1 MKGRDEMGKTENN
14 IVTVLVENNAGV
26 LARVVSLF
34 GRRGYNIESLTVAT
48 TKDKRTSYITIVVNG
63 DKDIL
68 DQIIKQVSRLEE
80 TISVRPLEE
89 SRALSR
95 ELLLIKFAI
104 NDKTLTSIHEISSI
118 YGATI
123 VDLAPDTMIVE
134 LTRNTSKID
143 AFLSIMKKYDIIEIC
158 RTGVTALER
167 DSQKLK

>member
-1 MKGRDEMGKTENN
+1 MSKIENN

-48 TKDKRTSYITIVVNG
+48 TKDQNTSYITIVVNG
-63 DKDIL
+63 DKEIL

-80 TISVRPLEE
+80 TISVRPLED

-104 NDKTLTSIHEISSI
+104 DDKTRTSIREISEI

-123 VDLAPDTMIVE
+123 VDLASNSMIVE
-134 LTRNTSKID
+134 LTSYTAKID

-167 DSQKLK
+167 DSQKLI

>member
-1 MKGRDEMGKTENN
+1 MKNY

-48 TKDKRTSYITIVVNG
+48 TKDERTSYITIVTRG
-63 DKDIL
+63 DKEIL

-80 TISVRPLEE
+80 TISVRPLEDNL
-89 SRALSR
+89 ALSR

-104 NDKTLTSIHEISSI
+104 DDKARTSIYEISTI

-123 VDLAPDTMIVE
+123 VDLASNSMIVE
-134 LTRNTSKID
+134 LSSYTAKID

-167 DSQKLK
+167 DSQKIQ